1 MLDYFLVN
9 NPKFG
14 RFYLLPKIHKGS
26 IIYQGDLL
34 YLILDITLK
43 NIPAFLK
50 SHLEPI
56 AQKVKSHIKDIHG
69 FLCKLDALTSLLED
83 IILCTIDVG
92 SLH

>member
-26 IIYQGDLL
+26 IMYQGDLL

-50 SHLEPI
+50 GHLKPI
-56 AQKVKSHIKDIHG
+56 AQKVKSYIKDIHD
-69 FLCKLDALTSLLED
+69 FLCKLDALTSLPED